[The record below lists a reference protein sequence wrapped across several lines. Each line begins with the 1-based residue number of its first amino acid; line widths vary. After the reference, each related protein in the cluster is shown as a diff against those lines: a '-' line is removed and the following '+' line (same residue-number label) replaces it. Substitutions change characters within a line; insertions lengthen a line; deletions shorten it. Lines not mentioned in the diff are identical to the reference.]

1 MQHPTNSTPD
11 IELLVAR
18 RARHAAEQRLLADI
32 DENYGRRSLVS
43 AMRHYAVALAV
54 AAVLT
59 VGVIA
64 CTSVPD
70 GRDMNCA
77 TDRTTVL
84 DNVNYVIENL

>member
-43 AMRHYAVALAV
+43 AVRHYAVALV
-54 AAVLT
+54 VVAVLT

-70 GRDMNCA
+70 GRDMTSANRA
-77 TDRTTVL
+77 AVL
-84 DNVNYVIENL
+84 SDVNYVIENL